1 MCPESMPHELMHCQ
15 YLRAVGQ
22 ASTLEP
28 SLRPTAWS
36 KAAVRGATV
45 RCGVRSALGS
55 VSECA
60 ESVAGDCVAHAVAQ
74 IGLNPP
80 LVDLAA
86 RKRAILQH
94 ELEGVE
100 HIVAARKRAVPAERA
115 KERGEA
121 RGRGTG

>member
-1 MCPESMPHELMHCQ
+1 M
-15 YLRAVGQ
+15 
-22 ASTLEP
+22 
-28 SLRPTAWS
+28 
-36 KAAVRGATV
+36 
-45 RCGVRSALGS
+45 
-55 VSECA
+55 
-60 ESVAGDCVAHAVAQ
+60 AHAVAQ
-74 IGLNPP
+74 VGLNPP

-121 RGRGTG
+121 RG